1 MSQVYHSN
9 AKTNQHSR
17 ERIQHSSL
25 NNIELS
31 AMHGV
36 SVKTISKWKCREF
49 TEDNSSRPY
58 TIHYKLTPLEK
69 EIVSVVRRVT
79 WMPLD
84 DLVDTVTSSIP
95 AANRSNVYRTLIAN
109 NINTVPQEKKAKA
122 KLFKEYEPGYLHT
135 DNGLEF
141 TDKYARGNTKES
153 GNHLFD
159 KACAEDNIEHRLT
172 APFTPQTN
180 GMVERA
186 NGTIKQST
194 IKAQDYSSFNALEE
208 DLNQF
213 LLYYNFNRRHGSLR
227 KELKVK
233 TPFEAV

>member
-69 EIVSVVRRVT
+69 EIISVVRRVT

-95 AANRSNVYRTLIAN
+95 TANRSNVYRTLIAN

-122 KLFKEYEPGYLHT
+122 KLFKEYEPGYLHIDVT
-135 DNGLEF
+135 YLPKLEG
-141 TDKYARGNTKES
+141 KKHY
-153 GNHLFD
+153 LFV
-159 KACAEDNIEHRLT
+159 LT
-172 APFTPQTN
+172 PDPF
-180 GMVERA
+180 GHSA
-186 NGTIKQST
+186 
-194 IKAQDYSSFNALEE
+194 D
-208 DLNQF
+208 
-213 LLYYNFNRRHGSLR
+213 
-227 KELKVK
+227 
-233 TPFEAV
+233 